1 MSEKLCALRKIGG
14 GTKFPDNWTQIKFV
28 ASNTISLTLSE
39 IQDYKYIMLLACTM
53 NYNTGSPSA
62 VRVLIASQSRPPI
75 VSMPTSNISGATSQ
89 GSGNL
94 ASYGLL
100 VFDTSAAINVTFDS
114 YWGGNVRAIGI
125 K

>member
-1 MSEKLCALRKIGG
+1 
-14 GTKFPDNWTQIKFV
+14 
-28 ASNTISLTLSE
+28 
-39 IQDYKYIMLLACTM
+39 M
-53 NYNTGSPSA
+53 NYNTGSPSS

-75 VSMPTSNISGATSQ
+75 VSMPTSDISGATSQ